1 MEVDKPWRKIS
12 RVSFG
17 KLANGAAAEGDNDNA
32 NIPIVV
38 PIAVSS
44 YNYKK
49 QYNRV
54 CVKDV
59 QIYILLGLKKDLFW
73 LF

>member
-1 MEVDKPWRKIS
+1 MQINWRNATNALRLRPIMEVDSPWRKIS
-12 RVSFG
+12 RVSFD

-49 QYNRV
+49 Q
-54 CVKDV
+54 
-59 QIYILLGLKKDLFW
+59 
-73 LF
+73 